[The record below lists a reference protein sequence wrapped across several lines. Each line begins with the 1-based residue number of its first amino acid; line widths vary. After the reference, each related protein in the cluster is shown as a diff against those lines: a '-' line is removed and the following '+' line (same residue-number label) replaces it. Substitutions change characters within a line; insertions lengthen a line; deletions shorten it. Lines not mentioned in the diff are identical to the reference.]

1 MKILALVP
9 DDARNVLERSL
20 TGTQR
25 LIRAGGAESVASCL
39 REGRCDAF
47 VLDPDLLDSR
57 DFDAVMAAVHE
68 SGVPVLL
75 YTTLGPVAA
84 RRIVQTVDGAARE
97 LVLRGS
103 DDVPEVLRHSL
114 AALVAPSAPALLLG
128 RVASHFRPFPDRL
141 QTVSVSLF
149 GRSTL
154 PRWVNGLVKE
164 SGLARR
170 TVDRWMHRGGISG
183 AARLLDTAR
192 LARVWEPLVERG
204 MAVSA
209 VATRCGYARLR
220 LLTAHSRRITG
231 VGPLELRN
239 HFTRATF
246 SARLADELVD

>member
-1 MKILALVP
+1 MKILALLP
-9 DDARNVLERSL
+9 DAARHVLERSL
-20 TGTQR
+20 TGAQR
-25 LIRAGGAESVASCL
+25 MTKAGGADSVGSSL
-39 REGRCDAF
+39 REGRCDALVF
-47 VLDPDLLDSR
+47 DPDLLDSA
-57 DFDAVMAAVHE
+57 DFETVMAAVNE
-68 SGVPVLL
+68 TGVPMLL

-97 LVLRGS
+97 LVLRGA
-103 DDVPEVLRHSL
+103 DDVPEVLQRLL
-114 AALVAPSAPALLLG
+114 AALVAPSAPAILLS

-154 PRWVNGLVKE
+154 PRWVNGLVRE

-204 MAVSA
+204 MAVRE

-220 LLTAHSRRITG
+220 LLTAHTRRITG
-231 VGPLELRN
+231 VAPLELHS

-246 SARLADELVD
+246 SARLGDELID